1 MQNCQLNFR
10 VDFNKEVKIM
20 KKLKIDLEMIANA
33 LEDANRI
40 DMDYYLDKETGEVI
54 ITSEETFGYA
64 EEDEDKIRED
74 LPDWQKEDI
83 KLAQD
88 ILFKNPDRYICIPE
102 RPPYEGYNLMVEF
115 AEKVEDELLREKLN
129 IALDGKGAFRRFKN
143 VIGDYP
149 DYREKWFKFRDE
161 RLNKK
166 VIEWLNSIGI
176 EPI

>member
-1 MQNCQLNFR
+1 
-10 VDFNKEVKIM
+10 VDVGILEEKGVEVKIM
-20 KKLKIDLEMIANA
+20 KKLKADMEMIANA
-33 LEDANRI
+33 MEDVARM

-54 ITSEETFGYA
+54 ITSEETFRYA
-64 EEDEDKIRED
+64 EEEDEDKIREG

-83 KLAQD
+83 KLAKD

-102 RPPYEGYNLMVEF
+102 RPSYEGYNLMVEF
-115 AEKVEDELLREKLN
+115 AEKVEDELLREKLS

-143 VIGDYP
+143 VIADYP

-176 EPI
+176 EPA

>member
-1 MQNCQLNFR
+1 MDVGILEEKG
-10 VDFNKEVKIM
+10 VEVKIM
-20 KKLKIDLEMIANA
+20 KKLKADMEMIANA
-33 LEDANRI
+33 MEDVARM

-54 ITSEETFGYA
+54 ITSEETFRYA
-64 EEDEDKIRED
+64 EEEDEDKIREG

-83 KLAQD
+83 KLAKD

-102 RPPYEGYNLMVEF
+102 RPSYEGYNLMVEF
-115 AEKVEDELLREKLN
+115 AEKVEDELLREKLS

-143 VIGDYP
+143 VIADYP

-176 EPI
+176 EPA

>member
-1 MQNCQLNFR
+1 
-10 VDFNKEVKIM
+10 M
-20 KKLKIDLEMIANA
+20 KKLKVDLEMVANA
-33 LEDANRI
+33 MEDVDRT

-64 EEDEDKIRED
+64 EEEEDEDNIRED
-74 LPDWQKEDI
+74 LPDWQKEDV

-88 ILFKNPDRYICIPE
+88 ILFKNPDRYICILE
-102 RPPYEGYNLMVEF
+102 SPPYKGYNLMVEF
-115 AEKVEDELLREKLN
+115 AEKVEDELLREKLS

-143 VIGDYP
+143 VIADYP

-176 EPI
+176 EPV

>member
-1 MQNCQLNFR
+1 
-10 VDFNKEVKIM
+10 VDKDK
-20 KKLKIDLEMIANA
+20 KKLKADLETIANA
-33 LEDANRI
+33 MEDTDRM

-54 ITSEETFGYA
+54 VLLEEIFRYA
-64 EEDEDKIRED
+64 EEDQDKVRED
-74 LPDWQKEDI
+74 LPDWQKEQV

-102 RPPYEGYNLMVEF
+102 RPSYEGYNLMVEF
-115 AEKVEDELLREKLN
+115 AEKVEDELLRGKLS

-143 VIGDYP
+143 VIADYP

-161 RLNKK
+161 KMNKK

-176 EPI
+176 EPV

>member
-1 MQNCQLNFR
+1 
-10 VDFNKEVKIM
+10 M
-20 KKLKIDLEMIANA
+20 KKLKVDLEMIANA
-33 LEDANRI
+33 MEDGARV

-64 EEDEDKIRED
+64 EEAEEDEDNIGED
-74 LPDWQKEDI
+74 IPDWQKEDI

-88 ILFKNPDRYICIPE
+88 ILFNNPDRYICIPE
-102 RPPYEGYNLMVEF
+102 RPSYEGYDLMVEF
-115 AEKVEDELLREKLN
+115 AEKVEDELLREKLY

-143 VIGDYP
+143 VIADYS

-166 VIEWLNSIGI
+166 VTEWLNSIGI
-176 EPI
+176 EPA

>member
-1 MQNCQLNFR
+1 
-10 VDFNKEVKIM
+10 M
-20 KKLKIDLEMIANA
+20 KKLKLDLEMIANA
-33 LEDANRI
+33 MEDVDRT
-40 DMDYYLDKETGEVI
+40 DMDYYLDKEKGEVI
-54 ITSEETFGYA
+54 ITSEETFEYA
-64 EEDEDKIRED
+64 EEEDEDKIRED

-102 RPPYEGYNLMVEF
+102 RPSYEGYNLMVEF

-143 VIGDYP
+143 VIADYP

-161 RLNKK
+161 RINIK

-176 EPI
+176 EPV

>member
-1 MQNCQLNFR
+1 M
-10 VDFNKEVKIM
+10 DKDK
-20 KKLKIDLEMIANA
+20 KKLKADLETIANA
-33 LEDANRI
+33 MEDTDRM

-54 ITSEETFGYA
+54 VLLEEIFRYA
-64 EEDEDKIRED
+64 EEDQDKVRED
-74 LPDWQKEDI
+74 LPDWQKEQV

-102 RPPYEGYNLMVEF
+102 RPSYEGYNLMVEF
-115 AEKVEDELLREKLN
+115 AETIEDELLREKLS

-143 VIGDYP
+143 VIADYP

-161 RLNKK
+161 KMNKK

-176 EPI
+176 EPV

>member
-1 MQNCQLNFR
+1 
-10 VDFNKEVKIM
+10 M
-20 KKLKIDLEMIANA
+20 KKLKVDLEMIANA
-33 LEDANRI
+33 MEDVARM

-54 ITSEETFGYA
+54 VTSEETFRYA
-64 EEDEDKIRED
+64 EEEDEDKIREG

-88 ILFKNPDRYICIPE
+88 ILFNNPDRYICIPE
-102 RPPYEGYNLMVEF
+102 RPSYEGYNLMVEF
-115 AEKVEDELLREKLN
+115 TEKVEDELLREKLN

-143 VIGDYP
+143 VIADYP

-161 RLNKK
+161 RLNKE

-176 EPI
+176 EPA

>member
-1 MQNCQLNFR
+1 M
-10 VDFNKEVKIM
+10 EVKIM
-20 KKLKIDLEMIANA
+20 KKLKVDLEMIANA
-33 LEDANRI
+33 MEDVDRTV
-40 DMDYYLDKETGEVI
+40 MDYYLDKETGEVI

-74 LPDWQKEDI
+74 LPDWQKEDV

-102 RPPYEGYNLMVEF
+102 RPPYKGYNLMVEF
-115 AEKVEDELLREKLN
+115 AEKVEDELLREKLS

-143 VIGDYP
+143 VIADYP

-166 VIEWLNSIGI
+166 VIEWLSSIGI
-176 EPI
+176 EPV

>member
-1 MQNCQLNFR
+1 
-10 VDFNKEVKIM
+10 M
-20 KKLKIDLEMIANA
+20 KKLKADLEMIANA
-33 LEDANRI
+33 MEDVARM
-40 DMDYYLDKETGEVI
+40 DMDYYLDKKTGEVI
-54 ITSEETFGYA
+54 VTSEETFV
-64 EEDEDKIRED
+64 
-74 LPDWQKEDI
+74 

-102 RPPYEGYNLMVEF
+102 RPSYEGYNLMVEF

-129 IALDGKGAFRRFKN
+129 IALDGKGAFGRFKN
-143 VIGDYP
+143 VIADYP

-176 EPI
+176 EPL

>member
-1 MQNCQLNFR
+1 
-10 VDFNKEVKIM
+10 VDKDK
-20 KKLKIDLEMIANA
+20 KKLKADLETIANTM
-33 LEDANRI
+33 EDTDRM

-54 ITSEETFGYA
+54 VLLEEIFRYA
-64 EEDEDKIRED
+64 EEDQDKVRED
-74 LPDWQKEDI
+74 LPDWQKEQV

-102 RPPYEGYNLMVEF
+102 RPSYEGYNLMVEF
-115 AEKVEDELLREKLN
+115 AEKVEDELLREKLS

-143 VIGDYP
+143 VIADYP

-161 RLNKK
+161 KMNKK

-176 EPI
+176 EPV

>member
-1 MQNCQLNFR
+1 
-10 VDFNKEVKIM
+10 M
-20 KKLKIDLEMIANA
+20 KKLKADMEMIANA
-33 LEDANRI
+33 MEDVARM

-54 ITSEETFGYA
+54 ITSEETFRYA
-64 EEDEDKIRED
+64 EEEDEDKIREG

-83 KLAQD
+83 KLAKD

-102 RPPYEGYNLMVEF
+102 RPSYEGYNLMVEF
-115 AEKVEDELLREKLN
+115 AEKVEDELLREKLS

-143 VIGDYP
+143 VIADYP
-149 DYREKWFKFRDE
+149 DYREKWFRFRDE

-176 EPI
+176 EPV

>member
-1 MQNCQLNFR
+1 
-10 VDFNKEVKIM
+10 VDVGILEEKGVEVKIM
-20 KKLKIDLEMIANA
+20 KKLKADMKMIANA
-33 LEDANRI
+33 MEDVARM

-54 ITSEETFGYA
+54 ITSEETFRYA
-64 EEDEDKIRED
+64 EEEDEDKIREG

-83 KLAQD
+83 KLAKD

-102 RPPYEGYNLMVEF
+102 RPSYEGYNLMVEF
-115 AEKVEDELLREKLN
+115 AEKVEDELLREKLS

-143 VIGDYP
+143 VIADYP

-176 EPI
+176 EPA

>member
-1 MQNCQLNFR
+1 
-10 VDFNKEVKIM
+10 M
-20 KKLKIDLEMIANA
+20 KKLKVDLGMIANA
-33 LEDANRI
+33 MEDVARM

-54 ITSEETFGYA
+54 VTSEETFRYA
-64 EEDEDKIRED
+64 EEEDEDKIREN

-88 ILFKNPDRYICIPE
+88 ILFNNPDRYICIPE
-102 RPPYEGYNLMVEF
+102 RPSYEGYNLMVEF

-143 VIGDYP
+143 VMLDYP

-161 RLNKK
+161 RINKK

-176 EPI
+176 EPA